1 VSNNGGAVILTGNFP
16 IPEDRRPLLQQLVTE
31 LNREQ
36 LMFLSGYFAGA
47 AAASPAGIP
56 AYQENLPGAHA
67 RAPQPQLTSN
77 VSQFAPPAAAASAA
91 VSAAPTLT
99 VISASH
105 TGNGRKISEKLVAAV
120 QALGLQ
126 ARLVKAGDY
135 NPRDIAKEKLLYV
148 VISTHGDGDPPD
160 EARAIYEFLGTKRA
174 PQLPELQYSVLAL
187 GDTSYPKFCEA
198 GRVVDERLAKLG
210 AKRLLPRVD
219 CDVDFEKL
227 AQTWVDDALARMR
240 EIKDKLAPAGGQT
253 GSAIPTGVAPQAAP
267 APVAPELTRA
277 HPATAEVLANQ
288 RIVGRGALREVR
300 HVELAFPGLGNL
312 YKPGDALGIVH
323 RNPDGA
329 IEAVLK
335 ATKLDG
341 AATVTHEGKTH
352 TLVEWLRD
360 ERELTRIARP
370 LLVSVAKQAKV
381 DISELLNNAQAMAK
395 LTASCQ
401 VSDVLAS
408 YPADWTPEALVGS
421 LRPVT
426 GRVYSIA
433 SSPAAV
439 GDEVHLTVAVVG
451 SDTDR
456 KLLAGAASNFVVN
469 TAVDSNVQVWIEKN
483 ERFRVPA
490 DGSRDIIM
498 VGPGTGIAPF
508 RGFVQ
513 EREATGA
520 TGKNWLFFGGRSLY
534 HDFLYQLEWQQ
545 ALKRKA
551 LHRVDVAFSR
561 DQAEKIY
568 VQHRIK
574 QAGKELFSW
583 LQNGAY
589 FYVCGDASAMAPDVN
604 AALLDIV
611 REHGNMDADD
621 AQSWMAD
628 LTADG
633 RYLRDVY

>member
-1 VSNNGGAVILTGNFP
+1 MSSAVIIQGNFP
-16 IPEDRRPLLQQLVTE
+16 IPEDRRDQLQQLATE

-36 LMFLSGYFAGA
+36 LMWLSGYFAGA
-47 AAASPAGIP
+47 AAAAPSSIPGFQNNLLGGNTRAQMASATAPATVAP
-56 AYQENLPGAHA
+56 A
-67 RAPQPQLTSN
+67 
-77 VSQFAPPAAAASAA
+77 PAAAA
-91 VSAAPTLT
+91 APSLT
-99 VISASH
+99 IISASH
-105 TGNGRKISEKLVAAV
+105 TNNGRKISEKLLAAV
-120 QALGLQ
+120 QALGMQ
-126 ARLVKAGDY
+126 ARMIKAGDY
-135 NPRDIAKEKLLYV
+135 QPREIAKEKLLYV

-160 EARAIYEFLGTKRA
+160 EARGLYEFLGTKRA
-174 PQLPELQYSVLAL
+174 PQLPDLQYAVLAL
-187 GDTSYPKFCEA
+187 GDSSYPKFCEA

-210 AKRLLPRVD
+210 ARRLLPRVD
-219 CDVDFEKL
+219 CDVDFEQL
-227 AQTWVDDALARMR
+227 AKSWADDALARVR
-240 EIKDKLAPAGGQT
+240 EISEKLK
-253 GSAIPTGVAPQAAP
+253 PTGGVVTPMPGAAAP
-267 APVAPELTRA
+267 APAVVELTRA
-277 HPATAEVLANQ
+277 NPATAEVLANQ
-288 RIVGRGALREVR
+288 RVVGRQALREVR

-323 RNPDGA
+323 RNPESA
-329 IEAVLK
+329 IDAVLK

-341 AATVTHEGKTH
+341 GATVTHDGKTH
-352 TLVEWLRD
+352 TLHEWLRD

-370 LLVSVAKQAKV
+370 LLVQVAKLANA
-381 DISELLNNAQAMAK
+381 DISELLGNAPAMAK

-408 YPADWTPEALVGS
+408 YPAEWTPDALVS
-421 LRPVT
+421 TLRPVT

-439 GDEVHLTVAVVG
+439 GDEAHLTVAIVG

-456 KLLAGAASNFVVN
+456 KLLAGAASDFVVK
-469 TAVDSNVQVWIEKN
+469 TPADSNVQVWIERN

-490 DGSRDIIM
+490 DGARDIIM
-498 VGPGTGIAPF
+498 VGPGTGVAPF

-520 TGKNWLFFGGRSLY
+520 SGRNWLFYGGRTLY

-561 DQAEKIY
+561 DQPEKIY
-568 VQHRIK
+568 VQQRIRE
-574 QAGKELFSW
+574 AGKELFAW
-583 LQNGAY
+583 LSNGAY
-589 FYVCGDASAMAPDVN
+589 FYVCGDATSMAPDVN
-604 AALLDIV
+604 AALIDVV
-611 REHGNMDADD
+611 RTHGNMDADD
-621 AQSWMAD
+621 AQAWVAD

>member
-1 VSNNGGAVILTGNFP
+1 MSGGVVIQGHFP
-16 IPEDRRPLLQQLVTE
+16 IPEERRDQLQQLATE

-36 LMFLSGYFAGA
+36 LMWLSGYFAGA
-47 AAASPAGIP
+47 AAAAPSSIP
-56 AYQENLPGAHA
+56 AFQSNLLGGAQA
-67 RAPQPQLTSN
+67 RAPLQQ
-77 VSQFAPPAAAASAA
+77 PAAAAVAPIAPAAAA
-91 VSAAPTLT
+91 VAAPSLT
-99 VISASH
+99 IISASH
-105 TGNGRKISEKLVAAV
+105 TGNGRKISEKLLAAV
-120 QALGLQ
+120 HALGVQ
-126 ARLVKAGDY
+126 ARMVKAGDY
-135 NPRDIAKEKLLYV
+135 QPREIAKEKLLYI

-160 EARAIYEFLGTKRA
+160 EARALYEFLGTKRA
-174 PQLPELQYSVLAL
+174 PQLPDLQYSVLAL

-219 CDVDFEKL
+219 CDVDFAKL
-227 AQTWVDDALARMR
+227 AQTWADDALARVR
-240 EIKDKLAPAGGQT
+240 DIKDKFAPGGGAASFAVPAAAT
-253 GSAIPTGVAPQAAP
+253 VPAVA
-267 APVAPELTRA
+267 ELKREQ
-277 HPATAEVLANQ
+277 PATAEVLANQ

-323 RNPDGA
+323 RNPESA
-329 IEAVLK
+329 IEAVLQ
-335 ATKLDG
+335 AAKLDG
-341 AATVTHEGKTH
+341 GASVTQDGKTH
-352 TLVEWLRD
+352 TLLEWLRD

-381 DISELLNNAQAMAK
+381 DITELLGNADAMAR

-408 YPADWTPEALVGS
+408 YPAEWTPEALLAA

-433 SSPAAV
+433 SSPAVV
-439 GDEVHLTVAVVG
+439 GDEAHLTVAIVG

-456 KLLAGAASNFVVN
+456 KLLSGAASNFVVN
-469 TAVDSNVQVWIEKN
+469 TAVDSNVQVWIERN

-490 DGSRDIIM
+490 DGARDIIM
-498 VGPGTGIAPF
+498 IGPGTGVAPF
-508 RGFVQ
+508 RGFLQ
-513 EREATGA
+513 EREAAGA
-520 TGKNWLFFGGRSLY
+520 SGRNWLFFGGRSLY

-545 ALKRKA
+545 ALKRKS

-568 VQHRIK
+568 VQHRIR
-574 QAGKELFSW
+574 QAGKELFAW
-583 LQNGAY
+583 LSSGAY
-589 FYVCGDASAMAPDVN
+589 LYVCGDATAMAPDVN
-604 AALLDIV
+604 AALLDVV
-611 REHGNMDADD
+611 REHGAMDADD
-621 AQSWMAD
+621 AQSWLAD

>member
-1 VSNNGGAVILTGNFP
+1 MSNGGAVILTGNFP

-56 AYQENLPGAHA
+56 AYTENLPGAQAHA
-67 RAPQPQLTSN
+67 RAAQPQL
-77 VSQFAPPAAAASAA
+77 APVPAGVTPISPAAAAQ
-91 VSAAPTLT
+91 AAPTLT
-99 VISASH
+99 IISASH
-105 TGNGRKISEKLVAAV
+105 TGNGRKISEKLLAAV
-120 QALGLQ
+120 QALGVQ
-126 ARLVKAGDY
+126 ARMIKAGDY
-135 NPRDIAKEKLLYV
+135 QPREIAKEKLLYI

-160 EARAIYEFLGTKRA
+160 EARGLYEFLGTKRA

-198 GRVVDERLAKLG
+198 GRVIDERLAKLG

-227 AQTWVDDALARMR
+227 AQTWSDDALARVR
-240 EIKDKLAPAGGQT
+240 ELKDKFAPPPGAPPAVSPLAT
-253 GSAIPTGVAPQAAP
+253 GSVQTAGSPLVS
-267 APVAPELTRA
+267 ELTRA
-277 HPATAEVLANQ
+277 QPGTAEVLANQ
-288 RIVGRGALREVR
+288 RIVGRQALREVR
-300 HVELAFPGLGNL
+300 HVELAMPGLGNL

-323 RNPDGA
+323 RNPDAA
-329 IEAVLK
+329 IDAVLK

-341 AATVTHEGKTH
+341 GATVTSEGRTH
-352 TLVEWLRD
+352 TLHEWLRD

-370 LLVSVAKQAKV
+370 LLVSVARQAKV
-381 DISELLNNAQAMAK
+381 DISELLSNAEAMAK
-395 LTASCQ
+395 LTANCQ

-408 YPADWTPEALVGS
+408 YPAEWTPDALVS
-421 LRPVT
+421 ALRPVH

-439 GDEVHLTVAVVG
+439 GDEAHLTVAVVG

-456 KLLAGAASNFVVN
+456 RLLPGAASNFVVN
-469 TAVDSNVQVWIEKN
+469 TAVDSNVQIWIEKN
-483 ERFRVPA
+483 DRFRVPA
-490 DGSRDIIM
+490 DGGRDIIM

-508 RGFVQ
+508 RGFLQ

-520 TGKNWLFFGGRSLY
+520 SGRNWLFFGGRSLY

-545 ALKRKA
+545 ALKRKS

-574 QAGKELFSW
+574 QAGKEVFAW

-589 FYVCGDASAMAPDVN
+589 FYVCGDASSMAPDVN
-604 AALLDIV
+604 AALLDVV
-611 REHGNMDADD
+611 REHGGMDADD
-621 AQSWMAD
+621 AQAWLAD

>member
-1 VSNNGGAVILTGNFP
+1 MTSAVILQGNFP
-16 IPEDRRPLLQQLVTE
+16 IPEERRDQLQQLATE

-36 LMFLSGYFAGA
+36 LMWLSGYFAGA
-47 AAASPAGIP
+47 AAAAPSSIP
-56 AYQENLPGAHA
+56 AFQNNLLGGQA
-67 RAPQPQLTSN
+67 RAQLS
-77 VSQFAPPAAAASAA
+77 SAAAPAPFAPAAAAAPL
-91 VSAAPTLT
+91 PTLT
-99 VISASH
+99 IISASH
-105 TGNGRKISEKLVAAV
+105 TGNGRKISEKLLAAV
-120 QALGLQ
+120 QALGMQ
-126 ARLVKAGDY
+126 ARMIKAGDY
-135 NPRDIAKEKLLYV
+135 QPREIAKEKLLYI

-160 EARAIYEFLGTKRA
+160 EARGLYEFLGTKRA
-174 PQLPELQYSVLAL
+174 PQLPELSYSVLAL

-198 GRVVDERLAKLG
+198 GRVIDERLAKLG

-227 AQTWVDDALARMR
+227 AQTWADDALARVR
-240 EIKDKLAPAGGQT
+240 EYKEKHAPAGNV
-253 GSAIPTGVAPQAAP
+253 AAGVAQTTAP
-267 APVAPELTRA
+267 AAAIPELTRA
-277 HPATAEVLANQ
+277 NPATAEVLANQ

-300 HVELAFPGLGNL
+300 HVEISFPGLGNL
-312 YKPGDALGIVH
+312 YKAGDALGIVH
-323 RNPDGA
+323 RNPEAA
-329 IEAVLK
+329 IDAVLK
-335 ATKLDG
+335 ATRLDA
-341 AATVTHEGKTH
+341 AATVTHDGKTH
-352 TLVEWLRD
+352 TLLEWLRD

-370 LLVSVAKQAKV
+370 LLVQVAKQASV
-381 DISELLNNAQAMAK
+381 DISELLGNAPAMAK

-408 YPADWTPEALVGS
+408 YPAEWTPDALVAA

-433 SSPAAV
+433 SSPAVV
-439 GDEVHLTVAVVG
+439 GDEAHLTVAVVG
-451 SDTDR
+451 SDSDR
-456 KLLAGAASNFVVN
+456 KLLAGAASHFVVN
-469 TAVDSNVQVWIEKN
+469 TPVDSNVQVWIEQN

-490 DGSRDIIM
+490 DGSRDMIM

-520 TGKNWLFFGGRSLY
+520 SGRNWVFFGGRSLY

-545 ALKRKA
+545 ALKRKSV
-551 LHRVDVAFSR
+551 HRVDVAFSR

-568 VQHRIK
+568 VQHRIR
-574 QAGKELFSW
+574 QAGKELFAW
-583 LQNGAY
+583 LSNGAS
-589 FYVCGDASAMAPDVN
+589 FYVCGDATAMAPDVN
-604 AALLDIV
+604 AALLDVV

-621 AQSWMAD
+621 AQSWVAD

>member
-1 VSNNGGAVILTGNFP
+1 MSGGVVIQGNFP
-16 IPEDRRPLLQQLVTE
+16 IPEERRDQLQQLATE

-36 LMFLSGYFAGA
+36 LMWLSGYFAGA
-47 AAASPAGIP
+47 AAAAPSSIP
-56 AYQENLPGAHA
+56 GFQNNLLGGQA
-67 RAPQPQLTSN
+67 RAQL
-77 VSQFAPPAAAASAA
+77 APAAASAA
-91 VSAAPTLT
+91 FAPAPAAAAVAAPSLT
-99 VISASH
+99 IISASH
-105 TGNGRKISEKLVAAV
+105 TGNGRKISEKLLAAV
-120 QALGLQ
+120 QALGMQ
-126 ARLVKAGDY
+126 ARVVKAGDY
-135 NPRDIAKEKLLYV
+135 QPREIAKEKLLYV
-148 VISTHGDGDPPD
+148 IISTHGDGDPPD
-160 EARAIYEFLGTKRA
+160 EARGLYEFLGTKRA
-174 PQLPELQYSVLAL
+174 PQLPELSYSVLAL

-227 AQTWVDDALARMR
+227 AQTWADDALARVR
-240 EIKDKLAPAGGQT
+240 EIKDKLAPAPAG
-253 GSAIPTGVAPQAAP
+253 ATGVARAP
-267 APVAPELTRA
+267 APAPAAVELTRA
-277 HPATAEVLANQ
+277 NPATAEVLANQ

-312 YKPGDALGIVH
+312 YKPGDAVGIVH
-323 RNPDGA
+323 RNPEPA
-329 IEAVLK
+329 IDAVLK
-335 ATKLDG
+335 ATRLDG
-341 AATVTHEGKTH
+341 ATTVTHDGKTH
-352 TLVEWLRD
+352 TLLEWLRD

-370 LLVSVAKQAKV
+370 LLVQVAKHANV
-381 DISELLNNAQAMAK
+381 DISELLANTQAMAK
-395 LTASCQ
+395 LTATCQ
-401 VSDVLAS
+401 VSDILGT
-408 YPADWTPEALVGS
+408 YPADWSAEALVNV

-439 GDEVHLTVAVVG
+439 GDEVHLTVAIVG

-456 KLLAGAASNFVVN
+456 KLLAGAASHFVVN
-469 TAVDSNVQVWIEKN
+469 TPADSNVQVWIEKN

-568 VQHRIK
+568 VQHRIR
-574 QAGKELFSW
+574 QAGKDLFAW
-583 LQNGAY
+583 LSNGAY

-604 AALLDIV
+604 AALLDVV

-621 AQSWMAD
+621 AQSWLAD

>member
-1 VSNNGGAVILTGNFP
+1 VSSGVVIQGNFP
-16 IPEDRRPLLQQLVTE
+16 IPEERRDQLQQLATE

-36 LMFLSGYFAGA
+36 LMWLSGYFAGA
-47 AAASPAGIP
+47 AAAAPSSIP
-56 AYQENLPGAHA
+56 AFQSNLLGGAQA
-67 RAPQPQLTSN
+67 RAQLPAA
-77 VSQFAPPAAAASAA
+77 APVAPLQSAAPAAAAA
-91 VSAAPTLT
+91 AAPSLT
-99 VISASH
+99 ILSASH
-105 TGNGRKISEKLVAAV
+105 TGNGRKISEKLLAAV
-120 QALGLQ
+120 QALGVQ
-126 ARLVKAGDY
+126 ARVVKAGDY
-135 NPRDIAKEKLLYV
+135 QPREIAKEKLLYI

-160 EARAIYEFLGTKRA
+160 EARALYEFLGTKRA
-174 PQLPELQYSVLAL
+174 PQLPELQYAVLAL

-210 AKRLLPRVD
+210 ARRLLPRVD

-227 AQTWVDDALARMR
+227 AQTWADDALARVR
-240 EIKDKLAPAGGQT
+240 EIKDKFAPAGG
-253 GSAIPTGVAPQAAP
+253 AAAVVAAPAQAAP
-267 APVAPELTRA
+267 SVPELTRA
-277 HPATAEVLANQ
+277 NPATAEILANQ
-288 RIVGRGALREVR
+288 RIVGRQALREVR

-312 YKPGDALGIVH
+312 YKPGDALGILH
-323 RNPDGA
+323 RNPEPA

-335 ATKLDG
+335 ATRLDG
-341 AATVTHEGKTH
+341 GAAVTLDGKTH
-352 TLVEWLRD
+352 TLQEWLRD

-370 LLVSVAKQAKV
+370 LLVAVAKQAQV
-381 DISELLNNAQAMAK
+381 DISELLGNAEAMAK
-395 LTASCQ
+395 LTANCQ

-408 YPADWTPEALVGS
+408 YPAEWTPEALVAA
-421 LRPVT
+421 LRPVH

-439 GDEVHLTVAVVG
+439 GDEAHLTVAIVG

-456 KLLAGAASNFVVN
+456 RLLAGAASHFVVN
-469 TAVDSNVQVWIEKN
+469 APVDSNVQVWIEKN
-483 ERFRVPA
+483 DRFRVPA

-498 VGPGTGIAPF
+498 VGPGTGVAPF

-561 DQAEKIY
+561 DQADKIY

-574 QAGKELFSW
+574 QAGKELFAW
-583 LQNGAY
+583 LSNGAY

-604 AALLDIV
+604 AALLDVV

-621 AQSWMAD
+621 AQAWVAD

>member
-1 VSNNGGAVILTGNFP
+1 MSGSGGVVIQGNFP
-16 IPEDRRPLLQQLVTE
+16 IPEERRDQLQQLTTE

-36 LMFLSGYFAGA
+36 LMWLSGYFAGA
-47 AAASPAGIP
+47 AAAAPSSIP
-56 AYQENLPGAHA
+56 AFQPNLLSGAHA
-67 RAPQPQLTSN
+67 RAQG
-77 VSQFAPPAAAASAA
+77 APAGAHAPVAPIATAAAAA
-91 VSAAPTLT
+91 VVPTVTIL
-99 VISASH
+99 SASH
-105 TGNGRKISEKLVAAV
+105 TGNGRKISEKLLANV
-120 QALGLQ
+120 QALGVQ
-126 ARLVKAGDY
+126 ARMIKAGDF
-135 NPRDIAKEKLLYV
+135 NPREIAKEKLLYV

-160 EARAIYEFLGTKRA
+160 EARAIYEYLGTKRA
-174 PQLPELQYSVLAL
+174 PQLPELQYAVLAL

-227 AQTWVDDALARMR
+227 AQGWADDALARVR
-240 EIKDKLAPAGGQT
+240 ELKDRFAAPAGGAT
-253 GSAIPTGVAPQAAP
+253 SVAASAAQSP
-267 APVAPELTRA
+267 APVAELTRA
-277 HPATAEVLANQ
+277 QPAAAEVLANQ

-300 HVELAFPGLGNL
+300 HVELAFPGLGAL

-323 RNPDGA
+323 RNPDAA
-329 IEAVLK
+329 IGAVLE

-341 AATVTHEGKTH
+341 SASVTHDGKTH
-352 TLVEWLRD
+352 TLHEWLRD

-370 LLVSVAKQAKV
+370 LLQAVAKQAKV
-381 DISELLNNAQAMAK
+381 DITELLGNAAAMAK

-408 YPADWTPEALVGS
+408 YPAEWTADALVS
-421 LRPVT
+421 ALRPVT

-439 GDEVHLTVAVVG
+439 GDEAHITVAVVG

-456 KLLAGAASNFVVN
+456 KLLAGAASHFVVN
-469 TAVDSNVQVWIEKN
+469 TPNDSNVQVWIEKN

-498 VGPGTGIAPF
+498 VGPGTGVAPF
-508 RGFVQ
+508 RGFLQ
-513 EREATGA
+513 EREAAGA
-520 TGKNWLFFGGRSLY
+520 TGRNWLFFGGRSLY

-568 VQHRIK
+568 VQQRIREN
-574 QAGKELFSW
+574 GKELFDW
-583 LQNGAY
+583 LSNGAY

-604 AALLDIV
+604 AALIDV
-611 REHGNMDADD
+611 VQTHGRLDADD
-621 AQSWMAD
+621 AQAWVAD

>member
-1 VSNNGGAVILTGNFP
+1 MSGGVVIQGNFP
-16 IPEDRRPLLQQLVTE
+16 IPEERRDQLQQLATE

-36 LMFLSGYFAGA
+36 LMWLSGYFAGA
-47 AAASPAGIP
+47 AAAAPSSIP
-56 AYQENLPGAHA
+56 GFQNNLLGGGHA
-67 RAPQPQLTSN
+67 RAQL
-77 VSQFAPPAAAASAA
+77 APAAAAASVAPAPAA
-91 VSAAPTLT
+91 AAAPLPTVT

-120 QALGLQ
+120 QALGMQ
-126 ARLVKAGDY
+126 ARMIKAGDY
-135 NPRDIAKEKLLYV
+135 QPREIAKEKLLYV

-160 EARAIYEFLGTKRA
+160 EARGLYEFLGTKRA
-174 PQLPELQYSVLAL
+174 PQLPDLQYSVLAL

-198 GRVVDERLAKLG
+198 GRIVDERLAKLG

-227 AQTWVDDALARMR
+227 AQTWADDALARVR
-240 EIKDKLAPAGGQT
+240 EFKEKNAPA
-253 GSAIPTGVAPQAAP
+253 APIATGVAQSTAP
-267 APVAPELTRA
+267 AAAVPELTRA
-277 HPATAEVLANQ
+277 NPATAEVLANQ
-288 RIVGRGALREVR
+288 RIVGRAALREVR

-312 YKPGDALGIVH
+312 YKAGDALGIVH
-323 RNPDGA
+323 RNPDSA
-329 IEAVLK
+329 IDAVLK

-341 AATVTHEGKTH
+341 GATVTHDGKTH

-370 LLVSVAKQAKV
+370 LLVQVAKQANV
-381 DISELLNNAQAMAK
+381 DISELLANTQAMAK
-395 LTASCQ
+395 LTATCQ
-401 VSDVLAS
+401 VSDILGT
-408 YPADWTPEALVGS
+408 YPAEWTPEALVNV

-439 GDEVHLTVAVVG
+439 GDEAHLTVAVVG

-456 KLLAGAASNFVVN
+456 KLLAGAASHFVVN

-483 ERFRVPA
+483 DRFRVPA

-498 VGPGTGIAPF
+498 VGPGTGVAPF

-513 EREATGA
+513 EREAAGA

-568 VQHRIK
+568 VQHRIR
-574 QAGKELFSW
+574 QAGKELFAW
-583 LQNGAY
+583 LSNGAY

-604 AALLDIV
+604 AALLDVV
-611 REHGNMDADD
+611 REQGNMDADD
-621 AQSWMAD
+621 AQAWLAD

>member
-1 VSNNGGAVILTGNFP
+1 VTSAVILQGNFP
-16 IPEDRRPLLQQLVTE
+16 IPEDRRDQLQQLATE

-36 LMFLSGYFAGA
+36 LMWLSGYFAGA
-47 AAASPAGIP
+47 AAAAPSSIP
-56 AYQENLPGAHA
+56 GFQGNLLGGQA
-67 RAPQPQLTSN
+67 RAQL
-77 VSQFAPPAAAASAA
+77 APASAPAASAPAAAAAA
-91 VSAAPTLT
+91 VVVAPSLT
-99 VISASH
+99 IISASH
-105 TGNGRKISEKLVAAV
+105 TGNGRKICEKLAAAV
-120 QALGLQ
+120 QAVGVQ
-126 ARLVKAGDY
+126 ARVVKAGDY
-135 NPRDIAKEKLLYV
+135 QPREIAKEKLLYV

-160 EARAIYEFLGTKRA
+160 EARAFYEYLGSKRA
-174 PQLPELQYSVLAL
+174 PQLPELQFSVLAL

-227 AQTWVDDALARMR
+227 AQTWADDALARMR
-240 EIKDKLAPAGGQT
+240 EFKEKSAPA
-253 GSAIPTGVAPQAAP
+253 APIATGVAHAP
-267 APVAPELTRA
+267 AAVPELTRTN
-277 HPATAEVLANQ
+277 PASAEVLVNQ
-288 RIVGRGALREVR
+288 RIVGRNALREVR
-300 HVELAFPGLGNL
+300 HVELSFPGLGNL
-312 YKPGDALGIVH
+312 YKAGDALGIVH
-323 RNPDGA
+323 RNPESA
-329 IEAVLK
+329 IDAVLK
-335 ATKLDG
+335 ATRLDAG
-341 AATVTHEGKTH
+341 ATVAHDGKTH
-352 TLVEWLRD
+352 TLLEWLRD

-370 LLVSVAKQAKV
+370 LLVQVAKQANV
-381 DISELLNNAQAMAK
+381 DISELLGNAQAMAR

-408 YPADWTPEALVGS
+408 YPAEWTPEALVS
-421 LRPVT
+421 ALRPVS

-439 GDEVHLTVAVVG
+439 GDEAHLTVAVVG

-456 KLLAGAASNFVVN
+456 KLLAGAASEFVVK
-469 TAVDSNVQVWIEKN
+469 TPADSNVQVWIERN

-490 DGSRDIIM
+490 DGARDMIM
-498 VGPGTGIAPF
+498 IGPGTGVAPF

-520 TGKNWLFFGGRSLY
+520 SGRNWLFFGGRSLY

-551 LHRVDVAFSR
+551 LYRVDVAFSR

-568 VQHRIK
+568 VQHRIR
-574 QAGKELFSW
+574 QAGKELFAW
-583 LQNGAY
+583 LSNGAY

-604 AALLDIV
+604 AALLDVV
-611 REHGNMDADD
+611 REQGNMDADD
-621 AQSWMAD
+621 AQAWVSD

>member
-1 VSNNGGAVILTGNFP
+1 MSALILQGNFP
-16 IPEDRRPLLQQLVTE
+16 IPDDRRQLLTQLATE

-36 LMFLSGYFAGA
+36 LLWLSGYFAGA
-47 AAASPAGIP
+47 AAATPSGIP
-56 AYQENLPGAHA
+56 AFQENSLGGHAA
-67 RAPQPQLTSN
+67 RAPQPALAQVSPLTP
-77 VSQFAPPAAAASAA
+77 APAAPAAAAA
-91 VSAAPTLT
+91 AAPAVTI
-99 VISASH
+99 ISASH
-105 TGNGRKISEKLVAAV
+105 TGNGRKISEKLLANV
-120 QALGLQ
+120 QALGIQ
-126 ARLVKAGDY
+126 ARMIKAGDY
-135 NPRDIAKEKLLYV
+135 QPREIAKEKLLYV

-160 EARAIYEFLGTKRA
+160 EARGLYEFLGTKRA
-174 PQLPELQYSVLAL
+174 PQLPELQYGVLAL

-227 AQTWVDDALARMR
+227 AQTWADDALARVR
-240 EIKDKLAPAGGQT
+240 EHAEKLKPSGGPAAAFTATAPA
-253 GSAIPTGVAPQAAP
+253 AAP
-267 APVAPELTRA
+267 VVKELHRA
-277 HPATAEVLANQ
+277 QPATAEVLANQ

-300 HVELAFPGLGNL
+300 HVELSFPGLGEL

-323 RNPDGA
+323 RNPDSA
-329 IEAVLK
+329 IDAVLK

-341 AATVTHEGKTH
+341 AATVTHDGKSH
-352 TLVEWLRD
+352 TLLEWLRD

-370 LLVSVAKQAKV
+370 LLVQVAKQAKV
-381 DISELLNNAQAMAK
+381 DISELLGNAQAMAK
-395 LTASCQ
+395 LTANCQ

-408 YPADWTPEALVGS
+408 YPSEWTPESLIDV

-439 GDEVHLTVAVVG
+439 GDEAHLTVAIVG

-456 KLLAGAASNFVVN
+456 KLLAGAASHFVVN
-469 TAVDSNVQVWIEKN
+469 TPADSNVQVWIERN
-483 ERFRVPA
+483 DRFRVPA
-490 DGSRDIIM
+490 DGARDIIM
-498 VGPGTGIAPF
+498 IGPGTGVAPF
-508 RGFVQ
+508 RGFLQ

-520 TGKNWLFFGGRSLY
+520 TGRNWLFYGGRSLY

-545 ALKRKA
+545 ALKRKS

-561 DQAEKIY
+561 DQQQKIY
-568 VQHRIK
+568 VQHRLK
-574 QAGKELFSW
+574 EAGKDLFSW
-583 LQNGAY
+583 LSNGAY
-589 FYVCGDASAMAPDVN
+589 LYVCGDASAMAPDVH
-604 AALLDIV
+604 AALLEV
-611 REHGNMDADD
+611 VAEQSGMDADD
-621 AQSWMAD
+621 AQSWVAD

>member
-1 VSNNGGAVILTGNFP
+1 MSGGVVIQGNFP
-16 IPEDRRPLLQQLVTE
+16 IPEERRDQLQQLTTE

-36 LMFLSGYFAGA
+36 LMWLSGYFAGA
-47 AAASPAGIP
+47 AAAAPSSIP
-56 AYQENLPGAHA
+56 GFQSNLLGGAQA
-67 RAPQPQLTSN
+67 RAQASA
-77 VSQFAPPAAAASAA
+77 VAAPSPVAPIATAAAAQ
-91 VSAAPTLT
+91 AAPSLT
-99 VISASH
+99 IISASH
-105 TGNGRKISEKLVAAV
+105 TGNGRKISEKLLAAV
-120 QALGLQ
+120 QALGVQ
-126 ARLVKAGDY
+126 ARMVKAGDY
-135 NPRDIAKEKLLYV
+135 QPREIAKEKLLYV

-160 EARAIYEFLGTKRA
+160 EARGLYEFLGTKRA

-198 GRVVDERLAKLG
+198 GRIVDERLAKLG

-227 AQTWVDDALARMR
+227 AQGWADDALARVR
-240 EIKDKLAPAGGQT
+240 EIKDKLTPVGGPAAFAAAP
-253 GSAIPTGVAPQAAP
+253 VAAAAP
-267 APVAPELTRA
+267 AVPELTRA
-277 HPATAEVLANQ
+277 QPATAEVLANQ

-323 RNPDGA
+323 RNPEPA

-341 AATVTHEGKTH
+341 GAAVTLDNKTH
-352 TLVEWLRD
+352 TLRDWLRD

-370 LLVSVAKQAKV
+370 LLQAVAKQAKV
-381 DISELLNNAQAMAK
+381 DITELLGNATAMAK
-395 LTASCQ
+395 LTANCQ

-408 YPADWTPEALVGS
+408 YPAEWTPDALVS
-421 LRPVT
+421 ALRPVH

-439 GDEVHLTVAVVG
+439 GDEAHLTVAIVG

-456 KLLAGAASNFVVN
+456 KLLAGAASDFVVN
-469 TAVDSNVQVWIEKN
+469 TPADANVQVWIEKN

-490 DGSRDIIM
+490 DLSRDMIM
-498 VGPGTGIAPF
+498 VGPGTGVAPF
-508 RGFVQ
+508 RGFLQ

-520 TGKNWLFFGGRSLY
+520 TGRNWLFFGGRSLY

-545 ALKRKA
+545 ALKRKSI
-551 LHRVDVAFSR
+551 HRVDVAFSR

-568 VQHRIK
+568 VQQRIREN
-574 QAGKELFSW
+574 GKELFDW
-583 LQNGAY
+583 LSNGAY

-604 AALLDIV
+604 AALIDV
-611 REHGNMDADD
+611 VQTHGKLDADD
-621 AQSWMAD
+621 AQAWVAD

>member
-1 VSNNGGAVILTGNFP
+1 MSSAVILQGNFP
-16 IPEDRRPLLQQLVTE
+16 IPEDRRDQLQQLATE

-36 LMFLSGYFAGA
+36 LMWLSGYFAGA
-47 AAASPAGIP
+47 AAAAPSSIPGFQPNLLGGQVRAQLAPAASPA
-56 AYQENLPGAHA
+56 A
-67 RAPQPQLTSN
+67 
-77 VSQFAPPAAAASAA
+77 FAPPATAAA
-91 VSAAPTLT
+91 AAPQPSLT
-99 VISASH
+99 ILSASH
-105 TGNGRKISEKLVAAV
+105 TGNGRKISENLLAAV
-120 QALGLQ
+120 KAIGVQ

-135 NPRDIAKEKLLYV
+135 QPREIAKEKLLYI

-160 EARAIYEFLGTKRA
+160 EARALYEFLGTKRA

-198 GRVVDERLAKLG
+198 GRVVDERLSKLG

-227 AQTWVDDALARMR
+227 AQTWSDDALARMR
-240 EIKDKLAPAGGQT
+240 EFKEKSAPAP
-253 GSAIPTGVAPQAAP
+253 AAATGVAHASAP
-267 APVAPELTRA
+267 AEAVAELTRA
-277 HPATAEVLANQ
+277 QPATAEVLANQ

-323 RNPDGA
+323 RNPDAA

-335 ATKLDG
+335 ATKLEPS
-341 AATVTHEGKTH
+341 ATVTHENKTH
-352 TLVEWLRD
+352 TLLEWLRD

-370 LLVSVAKQAKV
+370 LLVQVAKQAKV
-381 DISELLNNAQAMAK
+381 DISELLGNAQAMAK
-395 LTASCQ
+395 LTATCQ

-408 YPADWTPEALVGS
+408 YPAEWTPEALVAA

-439 GDEVHLTVAVVG
+439 GDEAHLTVAVVG

-456 KLLAGAASNFVVN
+456 KLLAGAASHFVVN
-469 TAVDSNVQVWIEKN
+469 TPTDSNVQVWIEKN

-490 DGSRDIIM
+490 DDARNIIM
-498 VGPGTGIAPF
+498 VGPGTGVAPF
-508 RGFVQ
+508 RGFLQ
-513 EREATGA
+513 EREARGA
-520 TGKNWLFFGGRSLY
+520 SGRNWLFFGGRSLY
-534 HDFLYQLEWQQ
+534 QDFLYQLEWQQ

-568 VQHRIK
+568 VQHRIR
-574 QAGKELFSW
+574 QAGKELFAW
-583 LQNGAY
+583 LSNGAY

-604 AALLDIV
+604 AALLDVV
-611 REHGNMDADD
+611 REQGNMDADD
-621 AQSWMAD
+621 AQSWVAD

>member
-1 VSNNGGAVILTGNFP
+1 MSGGVVIQGHFP
-16 IPEDRRPLLQQLVTE
+16 IPEERRDQLQQLTTE
-31 LNREQ
+31 LSREQ
-36 LMFLSGYFAGA
+36 LMWLSGYFAGA
-47 AAASPAGIP
+47 AAAAPSSIP
-56 AYQENLPGAHA
+56 AFQSNLLGGAQA
-67 RAPQPQLTSN
+67 RAQL
-77 VSQFAPPAAAASAA
+77 QAAGAPAQVAPIATAAAA
-91 VSAAPTLT
+91 VAAPSLT
-99 VISASH
+99 IISASH
-105 TGNGRKISEKLVAAV
+105 TGNGRKISEKLLAAV
-120 QALGLQ
+120 QALGVQ
-126 ARLVKAGDY
+126 ARMVKAGDY
-135 NPRDIAKEKLLYV
+135 QPREIAKEKLLYI

-160 EARAIYEFLGTKRA
+160 EARGLYEFLGTKRA
-174 PQLPELQYSVLAL
+174 PQLPDLQYSVLAL

-198 GRVVDERLAKLG
+198 GRIVDERLAKLG

-227 AQTWVDDALARMR
+227 AQTWSDDALARVR
-240 EIKDKLAPAGGQT
+240 EIKDKFTPAGG
-253 GSAIPTGVAPQAAP
+253 AAAFAAAPVAAAAP
-267 APVAPELTRA
+267 AVVELRREQ
-277 HPATAEVLANQ
+277 PATAEVLANQ

-323 RNPDGA
+323 RNPDSA
-329 IEAVLK
+329 IDAVLK

-341 AATVTHEGKTH
+341 GVAVTQDGKTH
-352 TLVEWLRD
+352 TLLEWLRD

-370 LLVSVAKQAKV
+370 LLVSVAKQAQV
-381 DISELLNNAQAMAK
+381 DIGELLGNADAMAK

-408 YPADWTPEALVGS
+408 YPADWTPEALVS
-421 LRPVT
+421 ALRPVH

-439 GDEVHLTVAVVG
+439 GDEAHLTVAIVG

-469 TAVDSNVQVWIEKN
+469 TAVDSNVQVWIERN

-490 DGSRDIIM
+490 DGARDIVM
-498 VGPGTGIAPF
+498 VGPGTGVAPF
-508 RGFVQ
+508 RGFLQ
-513 EREATGA
+513 EREAAGA
-520 TGKNWLFFGGRSLY
+520 TGRNWLFFGGRSLY

-568 VQHRIK
+568 VQHRIR
-574 QAGKELFSW
+574 QAGKDLFAW
-583 LQNGAY
+583 LSNGAY
-589 FYVCGDASAMAPDVN
+589 FYVCGDASAMAPDVH
-604 AALLDIV
+604 AALLDVV
-611 REHGNMDADD
+611 REHGGMDADD
-621 AQSWMAD
+621 AQSWVAD